1 MGASFSVLTTYI
13 SSENIKIP
21 WSSKNDYI
29 KSVYRW
35 NGEEQN
41 LPKLI
46 AGNNG
51 NVKINGE

>member
-35 NGEEQN
+35 NLDKQEPD
-41 LPKLI
+41 LVIDDK
-46 AGNNG
+46 GNIKVNG
-51 NVKINGE
+51 